1 MPEEEPLAG
10 LLHICLAVA
19 AEDLGDLGLD
29 LAQRDLAPSL
39 PAVPQP
45 VDELVIPCDM
55 RLCCFRKGGNLSGLN
70 LDSFNFMDQIKKV
83 ADLGE
88 IFR

>member
-29 LAQRDLAPSL
+29 LAQRDLEPGL
-39 PAVPQP
+39 PAVP
-45 VDELVIPCDM
+45 
-55 RLCCFRKGGNLSGLN
+55 
-70 LDSFNFMDQIKKV
+70 
-83 ADLGE
+83 
-88 IFR
+88 